1 LVSTQWSDL
10 STLHAMKI
18 KKAVFLIILPVICL
32 VLLPRTQAVVPPPD
46 GGYPGFN
53 TAEGTN
59 ALFGLTTGAANTAVG
74 WFSLFSN
81 AEGSFN
87 TGVGVGTLVL
97 NTADS
102 NTAVGAAALLLNTTG
117 TENTAVG
124 TAALET
130 NETAEQNTATGAFAL
145 FSHMTGNGNTA
156 NGANALFSD
165 VSGQLNTAT
174 GAGALFTVNNG
185 FNGSFN
191 TADGAGALFSNTGA
205 DNTAVGG
212 TALGNNTTGHDNTAV
227 GISALANNDTGS
239 NNIALGAFAGQA
251 VTTASHT
258 ISIGIQGSNTDNSCF
273 IGQIFNASSPGG
285 SAVFIDANDR
295 LGTVTSSRRFK
306 EDIQQMGTASDALF
320 ALKPVTFHYKKEIDP
335 VGKSQFG
342 LVAEEV
348 EKVNPD
354 LVLRDKEGKPYTV
367 RYDQVNA
374 MLLNEFLKEH
384 GRVDEQQATIIEL
397 EATASKQETT
407 IADLKEGIKIL
418 TAQINEQAAQIQ
430 KVSAEFEMSK
440 FATGRIRGGG
450 PAPHVAVKKP

>member
-1 LVSTQWSDL
+1 
-10 STLHAMKI
+10 MKI
-18 KKAVFLIILPVICL
+18 NTPILFTTIGLMCFG
-32 VLLPRTQAVVPPPD
+32 LLPKAQAVSPPPD
-46 GGYPGFN
+46 GGYPGLN

-59 ALFGLTTGAANTAVG
+59 ALKNLTTGAANTAVG

-174 GAGALFTVNNG
+174 GAGALFNVNNG

-205 DNTAVGG
+205 DNTGVGA

-227 GISALANNDTGS
+227 GISALPNNDTGS

-251 VTTASHT
+251 VTTASQT
-258 ISIGIQGSNTDNSCF
+258 ISIGVQGSNTDNSCF

-306 EDIQQMGTASDALF
+306 EDIQSMGTASEALLG
-320 ALKPVTFHYKKEIDP
+320 LKPVTFRYKKEIDP
-335 VGKSQFG
+335 AGTPQLG
-342 LVAEEV
+342 LVAEDV
-348 EKVNPD
+348 ERVNPD
-354 LVLRDKEGKPYTV
+354 LVVRDKDGKPYSV

-384 GRVDEQQATIIEL
+384 RKVQEL
-397 EATASKQETT
+397 EAIVAQQQKGMEAVLARLNEYDSK
-407 IADLKEGIKIL
+407 
-418 TAQINEQAAQIQ
+418 IQ
-430 KVSAEFEMSK
+430 KVSMQVELSRS
-440 FATGRIRGGG
+440 ATRLAGDNQ
-450 PAPHVAVKKP
+450 